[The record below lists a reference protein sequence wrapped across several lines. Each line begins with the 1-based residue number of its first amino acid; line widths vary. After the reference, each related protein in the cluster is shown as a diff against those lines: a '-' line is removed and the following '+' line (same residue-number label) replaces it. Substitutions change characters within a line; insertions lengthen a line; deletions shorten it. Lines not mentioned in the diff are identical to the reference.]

1 MKMGLVMQEPTL
13 FNYSVHENI
22 LYGNMKATNSMIR
35 ESAQVANAL
44 EFVESAGIETA
55 FSDTPEAL
63 LKALESNK
71 SQALEFMKQEEYDK
85 AIVALTDL
93 KKQGIADF
101 VAIDDI
107 LDSRPKDLKDIELN
121 NGFKTNCGVKGSKLS
136 GGQKQR
142 IAIARAVVR

>member
-1 MKMGLVMQEPTL
+1 M
-13 FNYSVHENI
+13 S
-22 LYGNMKATNSMIR
+22 
-35 ESAQVANAL
+35 
-44 EFVESAGIETA
+44 
-55 FSDTPEAL
+55 
-63 LKALESNK
+63 
-71 SQALEFMKQEEYDK
+71 QEEFDK

-107 LDSRPKDLKDIELN
+107 LDSRSKDLKDIELN
-121 NGFKTNCGVKGSKLS
+121 NGFKANCGVKGSKLS